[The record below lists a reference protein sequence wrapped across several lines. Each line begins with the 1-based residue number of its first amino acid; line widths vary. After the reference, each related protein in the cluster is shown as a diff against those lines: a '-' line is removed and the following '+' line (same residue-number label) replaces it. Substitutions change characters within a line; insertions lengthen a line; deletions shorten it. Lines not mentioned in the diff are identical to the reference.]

1 MSLAL
6 ELGDVHL
13 FKGKE
18 ARTQNRSI
26 KSIREGSIH
35 GQMDEPRDNYF
46 PCLAM
51 TCSCVTRRSSAVPE
65 YVAVAEGS
73 CSRSRLCGGNL

>member
-1 MSLAL
+1 MFIFSKVRRQGL
-6 ELGDVHL
+6 
-13 FKGKE
+13 
-18 ARTQNRSI
+18 
-26 KSIREGSIH
+26 KSINKINTRGGEGSIH